1 MCAARLCTGQQSL
14 SLLSTAF
21 YCQTASESTDPIDH
35 PDKVS
40 TGYSHTDKT
49 HIQQVHRHGYRAALQ
64 RRSCHS
70 PLTWPHECE
79 FVFRLLWFIFTW
91 RRTNSG
97 KQAASSSKAEQKGRV
112 PASAV
117 FTWES
122 ICFESLKSTK
132 DKGITGGCSERKTRN
147 EAERNC
153 ALAGA
158 SLHLDAYLKHYLCN
172 KCIIHISNNVLSVV
186 MESILNMGSVN

>member
-1 MCAARLCTGQQSL
+1 MFFECNCRSSVYVCAKCWEMCEARLCTGQQSL

-21 YCQTASESTDPIDH
+21 YCQTPLITLTKCLLAIPTQTRHASSRYIAMATEQHS
-35 PDKVS
+35 
-40 TGYSHTDKT
+40 
-49 HIQQVHRHGYRAALQ
+49 RARVARR

-79 FVFRLLWFIFTW
+79 FVFWLLRFIFTW

-97 KQAASSSKAEQKGRV
+97 KQAASGSKPEQKGRV

-122 ICFESLKSTK
+122 ICFESLKSTE
-132 DKGITGGCSERKTRN
+132 DKGITGVCSERKTRN
-147 EAERNC
+147 ESER
-153 ALAGA
+153 
-158 SLHLDAYLKHYLCN
+158 
-172 KCIIHISNNVLSVV
+172 ISCS
-186 MESILNMGSVN
+186 G